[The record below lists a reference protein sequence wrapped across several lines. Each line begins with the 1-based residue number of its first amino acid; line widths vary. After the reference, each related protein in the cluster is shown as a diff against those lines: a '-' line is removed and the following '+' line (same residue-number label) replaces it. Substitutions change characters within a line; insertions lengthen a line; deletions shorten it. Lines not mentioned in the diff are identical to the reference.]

1 MIPFTS
7 LCIGITGVALVY
19 VAVKTVLWWAV
30 TGTLGLLFGRIPF
43 SSWLVRSLRG
53 ALGVLLAAVCGV
65 VLAGISYRTADPYW
79 LLEVFGV
86 AGALL
91 SLRVFWRELIT
102 LCGLLAGD
110 WNPLRPNLRFFGWGG
125 GVPNP
130 LALLHSAFAG
140 DRGPSSVSRPG
151 DESDAIEAL
160 RRQKKDIYGYSY

>member
-1 MIPFTS
+1 MVPFTS
-7 LCIGITGVALVY
+7 LCIGVTGVALVY

-30 TGTLGLLFGRIPF
+30 TGTLGLLFGRIPL

-53 ALGVLLAAVCGV
+53 ALLVVVAAAGGLA
-65 VLAGISYRTADPYW
+65 LAGVSYRVPDPFW
-79 LLEVFGV
+79 LLEVLGV

-91 SLRVFWRELIT
+91 SLRIFWRELIT
-102 LCGLLAGD
+102 LFGLLAGD

-130 LALLHSAFAG
+130 LAVLHSAFAS
-140 DRGPSSVSRPG
+140 DRGTSPSSRPG

-160 RRQKKDIYGYSY
+160 RRQKKDIYGYCY